1 MELVGFEYGY
11 KNNTKR
17 LEDGNLLISKKES
30 YFIIYK
36 DDMDA
41 IHSIDALEIAK
52 NVENLKKSQRLKDDG
67 ALDFFQKLCRKE
79 ISYTINNDKLE
90 IVSEKSKGCLAKKG
104 RIVYCTQS

>member
-11 KNNTKR
+11 KNNNKR
-17 LEDGNLLISKKES
+17 LEDGNLLIRKTES

-41 IHSIDALEIAK
+41 IHSIDVLEVAK
-52 NVENLKKSQRLKDDG
+52 NVENLKKGQRLKDDG
-67 ALDFFQKLCRKE
+67 ALDFFQKLCQKE
-79 ISYTINNDKLE
+79 INYTINGDKLE
-90 IVSEKSKGCLAKKG
+90 IVSEKSKRCLAKKG

>member
-17 LEDGNLLISKKES
+17 LEDGNLLIRKTES

-41 IHSIDALEIAK
+41 IHSIDVLEVAK
-52 NVENLKKSQRLKDDG
+52 NVENLKRGQRLKDDG
-67 ALDFFQKLCRKE
+67 ALDFFQKLCQRE
-79 ISYTINNDKLE
+79 INYTINGDKLE
-90 IVSEKSKGCLAKKG
+90 IVSEKSKRCLAKKG